1 MEVELLGHGVCV
13 PKILSYLP
21 PKWLNQFIVPSAMN
35 KSSNFSTSSPT
46 LGIVCLSYSSHPTR
60 LKWSLIVIIPVLLTC
75 PFPLAPEDFIRVFY
89 NLHLAAGKL
98 PFSSVTSNM
107 K

>member
-1 MEVELLGHGVCV
+1 MTVCLILLLAMY
-13 PKILSYLP
+13 KI
-21 PKWLNQFIVPSAMN
+21 
-35 KSSNFSTSSPT
+35 SSCPTSLLV